1 MNEKILDLTL
11 KLRSALDN
19 DLRIAELSKA
29 EREMET
35 DDLAKTLSYKKDCA
49 VSEYNDALRFF
60 SRDSSEVKKAQ
71 RKLYEAKKALE
82 ELPSVRKYL
91 EKFKEVRMLYD
102 ELNAILFA
110 DFQFDICKDHQK

>member
-1 MNEKILDLTL
+1 
-11 KLRSALDN
+11 
-19 DLRIAELSKA
+19 
-29 EREMET
+29 
-35 DDLAKTLSYKKDCA
+35 
-49 VSEYNDALRFF
+49 FF

-91 EKFKEVRMLYD
+91 EKFKEVRILYD